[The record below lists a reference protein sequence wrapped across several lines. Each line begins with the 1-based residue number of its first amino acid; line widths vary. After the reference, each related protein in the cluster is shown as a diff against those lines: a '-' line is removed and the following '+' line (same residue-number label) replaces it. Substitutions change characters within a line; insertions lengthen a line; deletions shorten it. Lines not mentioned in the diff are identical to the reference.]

1 MSLKVTANFIFEN
14 DPHTIFHPFVHQTW
28 SWFGCEREMCLFS
41 AFVAKALDYDYCL
54 YGINGIPTAGWWG
67 SVRQFLAEISSENVH
82 INLFLL
88 RSWHILQR

>member
-1 MSLKVTANFIFEN
+1 M
-14 DPHTIFHPFVHQTW
+14 HQTW
-28 SWFGCEREMCLFS
+28 FWVRKRICQRS
-41 AFVAKALDYDYCL
+41 AFVAKAKDSDYCL
-54 YGINGIPTAGWWG
+54 YGCNGIPTAGWWG